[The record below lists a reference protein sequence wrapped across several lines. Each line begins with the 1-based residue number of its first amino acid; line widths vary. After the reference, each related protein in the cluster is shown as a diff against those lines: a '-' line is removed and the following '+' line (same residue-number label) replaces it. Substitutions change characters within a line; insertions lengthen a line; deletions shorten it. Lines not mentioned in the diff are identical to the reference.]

1 MGVLLIPFNKTYPV
15 MLGKNKH
22 LSHIIEGL
30 GAAINCLN
38 LFFAGENNGKL
49 IVLALESLVFIEE
62 GTYRLCKN
70 NRCAPWV
77 TMTTILVKLKDSG
90 ID

>member
-22 LSHIIEGL
+22 LSHIIAGL
-30 GAAINCLN
+30 VAAINCLN

-49 IVLALESLVFIEE
+49 IVLALESLVIIEV
-62 GTYRLCKN
+62 GTYLIGQNHRFALMI
-70 NRCAPWV
+70 
-77 TMTTILVKLKDSG
+77 TITTLLINIKHRG